1 MPTHLNQLPDDPRTR
16 YRSAG
21 WLVSAKWWEGAHT
34 LGLRSLALL
43 PGGRDGGLFEAAA
56 GVSSGVVER
65 KVDSSFIAW
74 STHGQNCL

>member
-1 MPTHLNQLPDDPRTR
+1 VLP
-16 YRSAG
+16 
-21 WLVSAKWWEGAHT
+21 VSDS
-34 LGLRSLALL
+34 SLALL

-74 STHGQNCL
+74 STHGQNCLGSEIKDILSHCKTCSH